1 MYPQNYRYT
10 KNHEWI
16 AVEGSIGTVGI
27 TDYAQQQLGDVVF
40 VELPKL
46 GAQLKAG
53 ETFGSIESVKS
64 VNDLFSPVPG
74 EVTEINAALADSPD
88 LVNKDPLGA
97 GWLLKLRVD
106 DPEEASAL
114 MKAAAYEKYIEQMA
128 K

>member
-16 AVEGSIGTVGI
+16 AVEGSIVTLGI
-27 TDYAQQQLGDVVF
+27 TDYAQRQLGDVVF
-40 VELPKL
+40 IGLPKV

-53 ETFGSIESVKS
+53 EALGSIESVKS
-64 VNDLFSPVPG
+64 VNDLFSPVSG
-74 EVTEINAALADSPD
+74 EVTEINAALADSPH

-97 GWLLKLRVD
+97 GWLLKLRAD
-106 DPEEASAL
+106 DPVEVSAL
-114 MKAAAYEKYIEQMA
+114 MNAEVYEKYTEELA

>member
-1 MYPQNYRYT
+1 MCPQNYRYT
-10 KNHEWI
+10 RNHEWI

-27 TDYAQQQLGDVVF
+27 TDYAQQQRGDVVF

-53 ETFGSIESVKS
+53 EAFGSIESVKA
-64 VNDLFSPVPG
+64 VNDLFSPVLG

-97 GWLLKLRVD
+97 GWILKLRVD
-106 DPEEASAL
+106 DPAEASTL
-114 MKAAAYEKYIEQMA
+114 MNADAYKKYIEEMA